1 MYDYWS
7 QWRTHGTITE
17 YLIKPWIRQREF
29 CFNEML
35 VLICE
40 RSAALEIICKA
51 CAHTHAH
58 LPSRGLLVLR
68 DNHNDG
74 SCQRD
79 NYIATEAQRSVL
91 HWMWER
97 KKCYYSAT
105 SLFISA
111 TNQKKAFLK
120 KKKKKKIIFEFSGPH
135 FWIMDLP
142 SPIIPGALWVGP
154 RVSIHCGQVLD
165 FQMLQ
170 FTSLGKIHKYINIRE
185 ENGGKRSKNIN
196 GIYTELHHLVFFSF
210 AENCCVCVYNIY

>member
-68 DNHNDG
+68 DNHSDG

-120 KKKKKKIIFEFSGPH
+120 KKKEKKNH
-135 FWIMDLP
+135 FWVFRSTLLNNG
-142 SPIIPGALWVGP
+142 SPIPHNSRRSVSRATSIDSLWAGARFSNAP
-154 RVSIHCGQVLD
+154 
-165 FQMLQ
+165 
-170 FTSLGKIHKYINIRE
+170 IHKSG
-185 ENGGKRSKNIN
+185 ENS
-196 GIYTELHHLVFFSF
+196 
-210 AENCCVCVYNIY
+210 